1 MNVITNNKWIGQR
14 TIRPDGADKVTGR
27 AAFAAD
33 TTMPGMIWGK
43 VKRSPHPHARIKSI
57 DTSKAEALPGVK
69 AVVTA
74 HDIVDFPVDKS
85 VMLGIQDMRWMCRNV
100 MAREK
105 ALFPGRP
112 VGAVAAI
119 SEAIAAKACELIE
132 VEYEVLPWSIEIDD
146 AIKPDAPILHEF
158 NKFEGNP
165 PSRAGEIETDR
176 RLKPDAPILHEFLKF
191 EGKPSNIAGRIEVK
205 KGDIAQ
211 GFAEAEVVIERS
223 FTTRPVHQ
231 GYIEPHACLVSVA
244 ADNKTTIWSSS
255 QGQFMVR
262 AMTAYLTGI
271 PQSDIRAIPAE
282 IGGGFGGKTIVYLE
296 PLATLLA
303 KKSGR
308 PVKMVMTREEVMR
321 ATGPTSGS
329 KSTVKIGAKKDG
341 TIVAAQG
348 TFYLQAG
355 ALPGSPIRGAVGCSF
370 LPYDIPHVLSVGH
383 TVLSNRSKVA
393 AYRAPGAPIGAHAVE
408 CVLDELAEELKMDPL
423 VLRLKN
429 AARQGTKAAFGP
441 GFPRIGYVETLE
453 AAKAH
458 PHYQAPLG
466 KFQGRGVAS
475 GFWFNAGGESSAQVD
490 ITEDGNVVVTTG
502 HPDIGGSRA
511 AIANICAELLGID
524 YRRVS
529 VLIGDTATIGFS
541 NLTGGSGVLFA
552 SAMVVTQSADKVIA
566 TLRERAAKIWEI
578 DPEAVKWEN
587 GAAHPASPNAGQFE
601 PLTLAELAEKAP
613 QRGGPIGAG
622 VQLNTEGAEGGFGT
636 HICDVEVDVELGIA
650 RVIRYTAVQDVG
662 RAVHPG
668 YVEGQMQGGV
678 AQGIG
683 WALNEEYIYNRD
695 GKVDNPG
702 FLDYRMPV
710 CSDLPMLDTVMVEV
724 PNPKHP
730 QGVKGVGEVPL
741 VPVMAAVPNAAHN
754 ALGKRFYSLPMSPPK
769 VLEVIDAPETRQA
782 AEGILFTHASWPGI
796 AV

>member
-1 MNVITNNKWIGQR
+1 MNVVTNNKWIGQR
-14 TIRPDGADKVTGR
+14 TIRPDGVDKVTGR

-43 VKRSPHPHARIKSI
+43 VLRSPHPHARILSI
-57 DTSKAEALPGVK
+57 NTAKAEALPGVK

-74 HDIVDFPVDKS
+74 KDIVDFPVDKS

-105 ALFPGRP
+105 ALFPGHP
-112 VGAVAAI
+112 IAAVAATT
-119 SEAIAAKACELIE
+119 EEIAAKACELIE
-132 VEYEVLPWSIEIDD
+132 VDYEVLPWAIEIDD
-146 AIKPDAPILHEF
+146 ALKPDAALLHEF
-158 NKFEGNP
+158 NQ
-165 PSRAGEIETDR
+165 
-176 RLKPDAPILHEFLKF
+176 F
-191 EGKPSNIAGRIEVK
+191 EGKPSNIAGKLELK
-205 KGDIAQ
+205 KGDIAE
-211 GFAEAEVVIERS
+211 GFKQADVIVERT

-231 GYIEPHACLVSVA
+231 GYIEPHACLISVG

-262 AMTAYLTGI
+262 AMTSLLTGI

-329 KSTVKIGAKKDG
+329 KNIVKIGAKKDG

-355 ALPGSPIRGAVGCSF
+355 AFPGSPIRGAAGCSF
-370 LPYDIPHVLSVGH
+370 SPYDIPNILSVGYD
-383 TVLSNRSKVA
+383 VLSNRSKVA
-393 AYRAPGAPIGAHAVE
+393 AYRAPGAPIGAYAVE
-408 CVLDELAEELKMDPL
+408 CVLDELAEALKIDPL
-423 VLRLKN
+423 ELRLKN
-429 AARQGTKAAFGP
+429 AAKQGTKAAHGP
-441 GFPRIGYVETLE
+441 VYPRIGYIETVE
-453 AAKAH
+453 AALNSE
-458 PHYQAPLG
+458 HYRTPLQGKQQG

-475 GFWFNAGGESSAQVD
+475 GFWFNAGGESSAQVN

-511 AIANICAELLGID
+511 AIANVCAELLGID

-529 VLIGDTATIGFS
+529 VIIGDTQTVGFS
-541 NLTGGSGVLFA
+541 NLTGGSRVLFA
-552 SAMVVTQSADKVIA
+552 SAMVVTESTEKVIK
-566 TLRERAAKIWEI
+566 TLCQRAAKIWEI

-587 GAAHPASPNAGQFE
+587 GAAHPAGANAGRFA
-601 PLTLAELAEKAP
+601 PLTLKELAEKAP
-613 QRGGPIGAG
+613 TQGGPIGAG
-622 VQLNTEGAEGGFGT
+622 AQVNTQGAEGGFGT
-636 HICDVEVDVELGIA
+636 HICDVEVDVDLGIV

-668 YVEGQMQGGV
+668 YVEGQLQGGV
-678 AQGIG
+678 GQGIG
-683 WALNEEYIYNRD
+683 WALNEEYIYTKD

-710 CSDLPMLDTVMVEV
+710 CSDLPMIDCILVEV

-741 VPVMAAVPNAAHN
+741 VPVMAAVANAVHN
-754 ALGKRFYSLPMSPPK
+754 ALGKRYYALPMSPPK
-769 VLEVIDAPETRQA
+769 VLEGLEVAQA
-782 AEGILFTHASWPGI
+782 AE
-796 AV
+796 

>member
-1 MNVITNNKWIGQR
+1 MMNVVTNNKWIGQR

-33 TTMPGMIWGK
+33 TNMPGMIWGK
-43 VKRSPHPHARIKSI
+43 VLRSPHPHARIKSI

-74 HDIVDFPVDKS
+74 RDIVDFPVDKS

-100 MAREK
+100 MARDK
-105 ALFPGRP
+105 ALFPGHP
-112 VGAVAAI
+112 VAAVAAT

-132 VEYEVLPWSIEIDD
+132 VDYEVLPWAIEIDD
-146 AIKPDAPILHEF
+146 AIKSDAPILHEF
-158 NKFEGNP
+158 NKFEG
-165 PSRAGEIETDR
+165 
-176 RLKPDAPILHEFLKF
+176 
-191 EGKPSNIAGRIEVK
+191 KPSNIAGKREIK
-205 KGDIAQ
+205 KGDVAQ
-211 GFAEAEVVIERS
+211 GFAQAEVVIERS

-231 GYIEPHACLVSVA
+231 GYIEPHACLVSVG
-244 ADNKTTIWSSS
+244 ADNKTTIWGSS
-255 QGQFMVR
+255 QGQFMLR
-262 AMTAYLTGI
+262 AMTAHRTGI

-355 ALPGSPIRGAVGCSF
+355 AFPGSPIRGAVGCSF
-370 LPYDIPHVLSVGH
+370 APYDIPNVLSEGFD
-383 TVLSNRSKVA
+383 VLSNRSKVA
-393 AYRAPGAPIGAHAVE
+393 AYRAPGAPIGAYAVE
-408 CVLDELAEELKMDPL
+408 CVLDELAEALKMDPL
-423 VLRLKN
+423 ELRLKN
-429 AARQGTKAAFGP
+429 AAKQGTKAAHGP
-441 GFPRIGYVETLE
+441 VYPRIGYIETLE
-453 AAKAH
+453 AARDSD
-458 PHYQAPLG
+458 HYKAPLNKTSG
-466 KFQGRGVAS
+466 KIQGRGVAS
-475 GFWFNAGGESSAQVD
+475 GFWFNAGGESSAQVNV
-490 ITEDGNVVVTTG
+490 TEDGNVVVTTG
-502 HPDIGGSRA
+502 HPDIGASRA
-511 AIANICAELLGID
+511 GIANICAELLGID
-524 YRRVS
+524 SRRVS

-541 NLTGGSGVLFA
+541 NLIGGSRVLFA
-552 SAMVVTQSADKVIA
+552 SSIVVTQSTEKVIA

-578 DPEAVKWEN
+578 DPEAGRWER
-587 GAAHPASPNAGQFE
+587 GAAPPVSPTAGQFE
-601 PLTLAELAEKAP
+601 PLTLKELAEKAP
-613 QRGGPIGAG
+613 AMGGPIGAG
-622 VQLNTEGAEGGFGT
+622 VQLNTTGADGGFGT
-636 HICDVEVDVELGIA
+636 HVCDVEVDVDLGIA
-650 RVIRYTAVQDVG
+650 RVVRYTAVQDVG
-662 RAVHPG
+662 RAIHPG
-668 YVEGQMQGGV
+668 YVEGQLQGGV

-683 WALNEEYIYNRD
+683 WALNEEYIYTKE

-710 CSDLPMLDTVMVEV
+710 CSDLPMLDCIMVEV

-741 VPVMAAVPNAAHN
+741 VPVMAAVANAIYN
-754 ALGKRFYSLPMSPPK
+754 ALGKRFYALPMTPPK
-769 VLEVIDAPETRQA
+769 VLEVLEAPTQQA
-782 AEGILFTHASWPGI
+782 AE
-796 AV
+796 